1 MIDWPGIWNED
12 DSSRRFSPTRAIL
25 HLGSL
30 IYRLIVSSRNRLY
43 DRQILKSV
51 RLSCPVISVGNLT
64 VGGTG
69 KTPCVIG
76 LAKMLV
82 RHGYRPAVL
91 SRGYGGKNQESVNIV
106 SDGTNVKQNAE
117 AAGDE
122 PLLIARSLTGIPI
135 LTGAKRALT
144 GQAAI
149 EQFNADVLVCDDAF
163 QHRQIF
169 RDINI
174 VLLDA
179 ERPLGN
185 GRLLPRG
192 ELREPAESLRR
203 ADSIVLTRA
212 DNSGNPPDEI
222 ARIAREQNI
231 PVFRSVHRLR
241 EMVRPQERL
250 SLPPEDFRGKNV
262 CAFCGIAR
270 PASFKKSLL
279 DAGMHILSF
288 IDFPD
293 HYAYKRDD
301 LEAIRKHFSAQNA
314 DAWITTEKDAMR
326 LEESPDF
333 LNQLFIARM
342 EMEIQPSTPSFDDFI
357 IKRLEATEVASGEWR
372 AMSNKGKKD

>member
-12 DSSRRFSPTRAIL
+12 DSVRRISPTRAIL

-30 IYRLIVSSRNRLY
+30 IYRLIVSSRNGLY

-51 RLSCPVISVGNLT
+51 RLARPLISVGNLS

-76 LAKMLV
+76 LAKILA
-82 RHGYRPAVL
+82 RQGYRPAVL
-91 SRGYGGKNQESVNIV
+91 SRGYGGQNSGSVQIV
-106 SDGTNVKQNAE
+106 SDGTNVKLDA
-117 AAGDE
+117 AVAGDE
-122 PLLIARSLTGIPI
+122 PLLIARSLPGIPV

-149 EQFNADVLVCDDAF
+149 EQFNADVLICDDAF

-169 RDINI
+169 RDIDI

-203 ADSIVLTRA
+203 ADCILLTRA
-212 DNSGNPPDEI
+212 DKAANMPDEI
-222 ARIAREQNI
+222 ARIADASGI
-231 PVFRSVHRLR
+231 PVFRSVHRLQ
-241 EMVRPQERL
+241 EMVRPQDRL
-250 SLPPEDFRGKNV
+250 SLLPEDFRGKSV

-270 PASFKKSLL
+270 PTSFKKSLL

-301 LEAIRKHFSAQNA
+301 LEAIRKHFLAQNA
-314 DAWITTEKDAMR
+314 DAWLTTEKDAMR

-342 EMEIQPSTPSFDDFI
+342 EMQMEDSPSLESFLA
-357 IKRLEATEVASGEWR
+357 KRMESLNTR
-372 AMSNKGKKD
+372 RHP

>member
-1 MIDWPGIWNED
+1 
-12 DSSRRFSPTRAIL
+12 
-25 HLGSL
+25 L
-30 IYRLIVSSRNRLY
+30 IYRLIVSSRNHLY
-43 DRQILKSV
+43 DRQILNSV
-51 RLSCPVISVGNLT
+51 RLARPVISVGNLT

-69 KTPCVIG
+69 KTPCVIA
-76 LAKMLV
+76 LAKILAD
-82 RHGYRPAVL
+82 RGFRPAIL

-106 SDGTNVKQNAE
+106 SDGTIVKLSAE

-122 PLLIARSLTGIPI
+122 PLLIARSLPGVPV
-135 LTGAKRALT
+135 LTGAKRKIT

-169 RDINI
+169 RDIDI

-192 ELREPAESLRR
+192 ELRESVKNLRR
-203 ADSIVLTRA
+203 ADCIVLTRA
-212 DNSGNPPDEI
+212 DKSGNPPGEI
-222 ARIAREQNI
+222 VRIAREQNI
-231 PVFRSVHRLR
+231 PIFRSVHRLR
-241 EMVRPQERL
+241 EMVRPQENL
-250 SLPPEDFRGKNV
+250 SLPPEDFRGKSI

-270 PASFKKSLL
+270 PASFKKTLI

-293 HYAYKRDD
+293 HYAYRSDD
-301 LEAIRKHFSAQNA
+301 LEAIRKHFSAQKA

-357 IKRLEATEVASGEWR
+357 IKRLEAMEKTGQ
-372 AMSNKGKKD
+372 G

>member
-1 MIDWPGIWNED
+1 MIDWPGMWNED
-12 DSSRRFSPTRAIL
+12 DSVRRFSPTRAIL

-30 IYRLIVSSRNRLY
+30 IYRLIASSRNRLY

-51 RLSCPVISVGNLT
+51 RLACPVISVGNLT

-76 LAKMLV
+76 LAKMLA

-106 SDGTNVKQNAE
+106 SDGTVVKQNAA

-122 PLLIARSLTGIPI
+122 PLLIARSLTGIPV
-135 LTGAKRALT
+135 LTGAKRKIT
-144 GQAAI
+144 GKAAI
-149 EQFNADVLVCDDAF
+149 EQFNADVLICDDAF

-169 RDINI
+169 RDIDI

-192 ELREPAESLRR
+192 ELREPTESLRR
-203 ADSIVLTRA
+203 ADCILLTRA
-212 DNSGNPPDEI
+212 DKAEKPTDEI
-222 ARIAREQNI
+222 VRITDASGI
-231 PVFRSVHRLR
+231 PVFRSVHRFK
-241 EMVRPQERL
+241 EMVRPQDRL
-250 SLPPEDFRGKNV
+250 SLPPEDFRGKSV

-279 DAGMHILSF
+279 DSGMHILSF

-293 HYAYKRDD
+293 HYTYKSDD

-333 LNQLFIARM
+333 LNRLFIARIEM
-342 EMEIQPSTPSFDDFI
+342 EMQPSTPSFDDFI
-357 IKRLEATEVASGEWR
+357 LRRLKKV
-372 AMSNKGKKD
+372 SNEQRLTSDE